1 MSRTLEKRILRE
13 THGLIGLQITGIR
26 YMTPAER
33 QQLFIDHRG
42 VILTLSDGTELYPI
56 VDDEENDAGVLI
68 ARSPDGRETHLS
80 NLDS

>member
-1 MSRTLEKRILRE
+1 MSRALEKRILRE
-13 THGLIGLQITGIR
+13 AQGLVGLQITGVR

-33 QQLFIDHRG
+33 QQLFIDHRC
-42 VILTLSDGTELYPI
+42 VILTLSDGTELYPM

-80 NLDS
+80 HLDG